1 MLKKKLKSLLL
12 VGAAALLAACG
23 NGAEEGAEN
32 NADVNSES
40 AEETPTNLVVASHL
54 PPMTD
59 VVEIAAENIE
69 EPYSIELLEVTDNVQ
84 YNDTVQFKEAYA
96 SFAQHE
102 PFMEAYNEANDGNLV
117 ALQTIY
123 DPIVGF
129 YSPVYDSIEDIE
141 EGAEV
146 AIPSDATNET
156 RALLI
161 LEDQGL
167 IEVDETVA
175 RTDVLLD
182 DITSNPLNLEFTQID
197 LLNLTAAYEDGVELV
212 YNYPTYIAS
221 IGLTPEDS
229 LFLESKDDNLF
240 ALTVVVHEDNADNE
254 ATDALIE
261 AFTSQE
267 VYDYLT
273 SLSDI
278 NHLYPAFENPS
289 E

>member
-1 MLKKKLKSLLL
+1 MLSKKLKSVLI
-12 VGAAALLAACG
+12 VGASFVLAACG
-23 NGAEEGAEN
+23 NGAEEEN
-32 NADVNSES
+32 NAENTG
-40 AEETPTNLVVASHL
+40 EEEVPTTLEVASHL

-59 VVEIAAENIE
+59 IVEIAAENIE

-84 YNDTVQFKEAYA
+84 YNDAVQNKEAYA

-102 PFMEAYNEANDGNLV
+102 PFMEQYNEANDGNLV

-129 YSPVYDSIEDIE
+129 YSPVYDSVDEIE

-146 AIPSDATNET
+146 AIPGDASNET

-167 IEVDETVA
+167 IEVDENVERAQVT
-175 RTDVLLD
+175 LD
-182 DITSNPLNLEFTQID
+182 DITENPLNLEFTSID
-197 LLNLTAAYEDGVELV
+197 LLNLTAAYEDGIELV
-212 YNYPTYIAS
+212 YNYPTYIAN
-221 IGLTPEDS
+221 IGLTPDDAI
-229 LFLESKDDNLF
+229 FLEDKDDDLF
-240 ALTVVVHEDNADNE
+240 ALTVIVHEDNADNE
-254 ATDALIE
+254 ATDALID

-273 SLSDI
+273 ELSDV
-278 NHLYPAFENPS
+278 NHLYPAFENPA